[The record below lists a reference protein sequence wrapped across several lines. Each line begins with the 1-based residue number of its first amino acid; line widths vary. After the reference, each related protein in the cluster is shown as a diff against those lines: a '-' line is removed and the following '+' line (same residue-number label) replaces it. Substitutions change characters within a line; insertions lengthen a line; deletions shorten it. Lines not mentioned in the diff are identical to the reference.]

1 VEYLGNGFCKNQK
14 IKMKNKNVEVV
25 VLDSLNGI
33 ELSIHTHKNARC
45 AIVVSNVFNI
55 FKL

>member
-14 IKMKNKNVEVV
+14 IKMKNKNVDVV
-25 VLDSLNGI
+25 VLDLLNMI

-55 FKL
+55 F